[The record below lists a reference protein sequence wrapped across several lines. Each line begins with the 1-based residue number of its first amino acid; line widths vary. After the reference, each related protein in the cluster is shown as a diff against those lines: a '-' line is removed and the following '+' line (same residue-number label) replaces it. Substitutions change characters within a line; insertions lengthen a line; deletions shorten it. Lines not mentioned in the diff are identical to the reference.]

1 MTNISKLYCEL
12 QEGKITKDRFVKA
25 AIREHSNFVSPVN
38 SYDDIVTILKRKNII
53 SEAHKLSTTQIIDRL
68 SPYAVK
74 KGIEV
79 ELAKSK
85 KEADLDKIR
94 DKVAKKLMSNAK
106 AYDADQYA
114 NASDIEKKDSK
125 QRMKVVKSELTD
137 KDNAMKKPKGFS
149 ADKANTKAS
158 KKENRKGKP
167 KGVKLMKENMGGD
180 QIPQAAD
187 YKNQEVTITHDPNTK
202 KQLDQPKTG
211 MVKDQQGSILYVDF
225 GDGEIT
231 PLTISLIQKPGEEPE
246 MDKQELDNAWSN
258 WDKTKQ
264 GKPNAMEE
272 EKVKISEIVKKLKG
286 YLAKR
291 KNIKK
296 EDLYK
301 KKKSSSR
308 EEDDKPISLN
318 PSDPDDKKLMNDPKF
333 KSLYNKQQ

>member
-1 MTNISKLYCEL
+1 MTHINKLYHEL
-12 QEGKITKDRFVKA
+12 QEGKITKDRFVKT

-38 SYDDIVTILKRKNII
+38 SYDDIVAILKRKNLI

-94 DKVAKKLMSNAK
+94 DKVAKKLMANAK

-114 NASDIEKKDSK
+114 NANDIEKKDSK
-125 QRMKVVKSELTD
+125 LRMKVVKSELTD

-158 KKENRKGKP
+158 KKENKKGKP

-231 PLTISLIQKPGEEPE
+231 PLTISVIQKPGEEPE
-246 MDKQELDNAWSN
+246 MDKANLDKAWSD

-264 GKPNAMEE
+264 GKPNAIEE
-272 EKVKISEIVKKLKG
+272 EKVKISEIVKKLKS

-291 KNIKK
+291 KNIKN
-296 EDLYK
+296 EDLFK
-301 KKKSSSR
+301 KKKSDPR
-308 EEDDKPISLN
+308 QEDDKPISLN

-333 KSLYNKQQ
+333 KSLYQKQQ